1 MPPTCHTSHV
11 TFNISQACEENW
23 PPLHQ
28 LEGKLSPA
36 DMAKLGTL
44 LSKYQVIKMVLNKT
58 VHNLYFGNCCRFEPG
73 ISGDK
78 IGDRCIL
85 NLKPHVVVFTDRN
98 VPAQF
103 SIHTS
108 TLFSVLDKTSIFL
121 DLNSQRHVF
130 PQKSYQYFLFQ
141 VWD

>member
-1 MPPTCHTSHV
+1 MRRELAPSSPTGRETQPSGHGQARHPTLQ
-11 TFNISQACEENW
+11 IS
-23 PPLHQ
+23 
-28 LEGKLSPA
+28 GDKD
-36 DMAKLGTL
+36 DMK
-44 LSKYQVIKMVLNKT
+44 QDC
-58 VHNLYFGNCCRFEPG
+58 HNLYFGNCCLFEPG

-85 NLKPHVVVFTDRN
+85 NLKPHVVVFTDQN

-130 PQKSYQYFLFQ
+130 PQKSSQYFLFQ